1 MEFLQNIYSCLLHL
15 GQFVLDLFMIL
26 CNIIVDLGEI
36 AGAFLQVTVFVGK
49 VVLFIHKQP
58 LPIKI
63 VLIVIIIL
71 LIHYFKYTA
80 MIIGGIWF
88 SRHMSLA
95 ASQVCGIIIA
105 VSGGIFQYFS
115 IRRFFLLRE
124 IKKIK
129 KEKKKKKKKD

>member
-1 MEFLQNIYSCLLHL
+1 MNFNEIFSGLLQL
-15 GQFVLDLFMIL
+15 GKAVVDLFKIL
-26 CNIIVDLGEI
+26 CDIVVDLGEI

-71 LIHYFKYTA
+71 LIHYFKYVA

-88 SRHMSLA
+88 ARHMSLT
-95 ASQVCGIIIA
+95 ASQVCGIVIAIIGA
-105 VSGGIFQYFS
+105 VFQYFS
-115 IRRFFLLRE
+115 LRRFLLFRE

-129 KEKKKKKKKD
+129 KEKKKKKKN